1 MIIGG
6 VGIHVLFVHIRLK
19 AQKNRPVY
27 IYKKNLYVDP
37 FYFYYFPLH
46 LCQMVKITLGER
58 ADVEN
63 YIKSLQIN
71 NDYYQDMS
79 HGKRTGEFS
88 GVKVFEQFYS
98 FATLNFECALAC

>member
-63 YIKSLQIN
+63 YIKSF
-71 NDYYQDMS
+71 